1 MILYLDTSA
10 LLKAYVRESD
20 SALVRGLL
28 AAAAIV
34 SSHMIAFVEANAA
47 FARLGREGILTA
59 TELGKL
65 RREFAADWKNYLQVG
80 LDQRLLDRASDLAGK
95 HALRAYDS
103 LHLAS
108 AELLAKEGREPLLFA
123 CFDRNLNRA
132 AGALGMAVAVEV

>member
-28 AAAAIV
+28 AAASVV

-59 TELGKL
+59 
-65 RREFAADWKNYLQVG
+65 A
-80 LDQRLLDRASDLAGK
+80 
-95 HALRAYDS
+95 
-103 LHLAS
+103 
-108 AELLAKEGREPLLFA
+108 
-123 CFDRNLNRA
+123 
-132 AGALGMAVAVEV
+132 